1 MVHSE
6 WSIPILLFVFVLIPL
21 LVGYFFGSIPFGL
34 LLTKLAGFGDIRAIG
49 SGNIG
54 ATNVLRTG
62 KKGLAA
68 LTLLLDGGK
77 GAAAVCTTAY
87 AVIPGVESVLRITFN
102 PSDIVMV
109 SCVAGFGAVLGH
121 VFPLWLRFKGGKGV
135 ATAIGVFTALSWPV
149 GIACMVT
156 WLLVAAASRI
166 SSLAALVAMALAP
179 LYAHLWAD
187 DEVIVLAAVVALL
200 VILKHHANIR
210 RLLKGE
216 EPRIGRPA

>member
-1 MVHSE
+1 MPHSPE
-6 WSIPILLFVFVLIPL
+6 GILLPLAAFLVIPL
-21 LVGYFFGSIPFGL
+21 LAGYLFGSIPFGL
-34 LLTKLAGFGDIRAIG
+34 LLTKLAGFGDIREIG

-77 GAAAVCTTAY
+77 GAAAVLAIGC
-87 AVIPGVESVLRITFN
+87 VIAPRLGSMTGYTVA
-102 PSDIVMV
+102 PQDIVMA
-109 SCVAGFGAVLGH
+109 SCLAGFGAVLGH
-121 VFPLWLRFKGGKGV
+121 IFPVWLRFKGGKGV

-149 GIACMVT
+149 GVACMAT

-166 SSLAALVAMALAP
+166 SSLAALVAMAFAP
-179 LYAHLWAD
+179 VYAIVWSNTPT
-187 DEVIVLAAVVALL
+187 IVLCVVVAII